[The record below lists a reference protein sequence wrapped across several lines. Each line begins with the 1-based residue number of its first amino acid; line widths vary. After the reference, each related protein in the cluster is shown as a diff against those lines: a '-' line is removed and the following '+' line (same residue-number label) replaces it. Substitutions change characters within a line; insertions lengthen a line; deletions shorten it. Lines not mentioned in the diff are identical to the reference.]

1 MQQSALKHSDS
12 KQESLFLM
20 NLSVNLV
27 DLGLAHLGGS
37 ASRCASSWTSVGT
50 LLQMHSL
57 WVQNESWQLLRGNS
71 SHGFGRSVRREVE
84 ILKVS

>member
-1 MQQSALKHSDS
+1 MQQSTPKHSDS

-20 NLSVNLV
+20 NLSVSLV

-37 ASRCASSWTSVGT
+37 ASRCAYSWTSMGT

-57 WVQNESWQLLRGNS
+57 WVQNESWQLLRETPPMDLAE
-71 SHGFGRSVRREVE
+71 VREGKWRY
-84 ILKVS
+84 